1 MSYKVSSSKGFRRE
15 VKPLSKKYR
24 SLKGELATLFDELA
38 ENPTLGESLGRSCY
52 KIRLGIAS
60 KGKGKR
66 GGARIVTYVI
76 AENEEVILLTIYD
89 KAIKEDLLPNELNE
103 LLGDLSD

>member
-1 MSYKVSSSKGFRRE
+1 MYNVIPAPSFKRDS
-15 VKPLSKKYR
+15 KPLLKKYA
-24 SLKGELATLFDELA
+24 SLRQELLKLGDTLA

-66 GGARIVTYVI
+66 GGARVVTYVI
-76 AENEEVILLTIYD
+76 TENEEVILITIYD
-89 KAIKEDLLPNELNE
+89 KKVKEDLLPNELDE
-103 LLGDLSD
+103 LLADLPD